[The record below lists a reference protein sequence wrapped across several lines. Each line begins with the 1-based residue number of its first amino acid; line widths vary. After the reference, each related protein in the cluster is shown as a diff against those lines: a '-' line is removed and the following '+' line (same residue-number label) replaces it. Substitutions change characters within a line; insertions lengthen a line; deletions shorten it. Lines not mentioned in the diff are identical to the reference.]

1 MEAPSVTAL
10 LVAGYAVL
18 LLVIAWGFDR
28 MGEHS
33 ARRATSWRT
42 GNFVYHEGKDAWQCH
57 EDQWLFPAAFDPDK
71 RVIRYVGTPAV
82 CGQCPVKDECSPT
95 PGPREVTR
103 AVDPWPHSESGR
115 FHRGISLCVA
125 VIAVFMPSAMLIGA
139 HRPSEVVVLG
149 CTAGLALIIAVTY
162 GRHLRG
168 APSNFPRWVPTETAT
183 PQDAV
188 SAVTPDLD
196 QILDRYSTRWG
207 SDRRRVDLPTPT
219 VRK

>member
-95 PGPREVTR
+95 PGPREVPVELP
-103 AVDPWPHSESGR
+103 A
-115 FHRGISLCVA
+115 
-125 VIAVFMPSAMLIGA
+125 
-139 HRPSEVVVLG
+139 LG
-149 CTAGLALIIAVTY
+149 PDRDRDTAGRRLGGDPRPGPDPGPLFHAL
-162 GRHLRG
+162 G
-168 APSNFPRWVPTETAT
+168 
-183 PQDAV
+183 Q
-188 SAVTPDLD
+188 
-196 QILDRYSTRWG
+196 
-207 SDRRRVDLPTPT
+207 
-219 VRK
+219 